1 MIGSLFFYFVVFALT
16 CICAHQ
22 YQLIYNKNIIKYS
35 QKQKGII
42 TTSEIEQSFLAL
54 IIIMIPV
61 LVSGLRYGIGT
72 DYFNYEVIYQE
83 NINNDWATL
92 TRYRG
97 ISLEIAPYIL
107 CRIANVLFG
116 GYQGF
121 VFLMAL
127 LTGFFFFIFFKENLS
142 KNNFPLMLF
151 IYFILIYPASF
162 NVIRQIVAVSIVAY
176 SLKYVFQRKFVV
188 FMGLI
193 LLATTFHTS
202 AIFCLFL
209 YYVYAKRNKSF
220 YKDFLFILFLFLIPS
235 FFEIL
240 FGMVTRISF
249 FSRYIEMYSNT
260 MAYNANYID
269 IIIRIPIA
277 LLILL
282 FSKKLVEKEKNNR
295 FFILLYA
302 TEFASILLGFY
313 MHWAFR
319 FLYYGIIAEIALVP
333 QMIKC
338 AKRKE
343 RVILQIFIIIYYL
356 LFFWTSYFSN
366 GNNGIFP
373 YTTIFN

>member
-1 MIGSLFFYFVVFALT
+1 
-16 CICAHQ
+16 
-22 YQLIYNKNIIKYS
+22 
-35 QKQKGII
+35 
-42 TTSEIEQSFLAL
+42 
-54 IIIMIPV
+54 
-61 LVSGLRYGIGT
+61 
-72 DYFNYEVIYQE
+72 
-83 NINNDWATL
+83 
-92 TRYRG
+92 
-97 ISLEIAPYIL
+97 
-107 CRIANVLFG
+107 
-116 GYQGF
+116 
-121 VFLMAL
+121 
-127 LTGFFFFIFFKENLS
+127 
-142 KNNFPLMLF
+142 
-151 IYFILIYPASF
+151 
-162 NVIRQIVAVSIVAY
+162 
-176 SLKYVFQRKFVV
+176 
-188 FMGLI
+188 
-193 LLATTFHTS
+193 
-202 AIFCLFL
+202 
-209 YYVYAKRNKSF
+209 
-220 YKDFLFILFLFLIPS
+220 
-235 FFEIL
+235 
-240 FGMVTRISF
+240 
-249 FSRYIEMYSNT
+249 MYSNT